1 MIGQVAGLIVAKKVQ
16 PRLRA
21 RCAISDKRFMT
32 LDFMRYRDLSRW
44 SSRIVV
50 GWVAYISRL
59 RYGTDLG
66 IPDVL
71 VRAASLMIL
80 DRRPKLYRIGEWT
93 D

>member
-1 MIGQVAGLIVAKKVQ
+1 
-16 PRLRA
+16 
-21 RCAISDKRFMT
+21 
-32 LDFMRYRDLSRW
+32 
-44 SSRIVV
+44 V

-66 IPDVL
+66 TPDVL

-80 DRRPKLYRIGEWT
+80 DRRPKLFRIGEWT